1 MGRVSTT
8 VVNPVKYGKLL
19 VKVLP
24 RPITSE
30 KEYDQAMK
38 LAGQLM
44 EKGEGKVSPE
54 EGKLLELLGILIED
68 YDDKR
73 YPAGDHDPVTVLNEL
88 MTFRSLTAK
97 DLWPVF
103 GSRGATSDVLNGR
116 RAVSKSQAKRLAQFF
131 HVTADLFI

>member
-1 MGRVSTT
+1 MSTA
-8 VVNPVKYGKLL
+8 VMNPVKYGKLL

-24 RPITSE
+24 RPITTE
-30 KEYDQAMK
+30 REYDQAMK

-44 EKGEGKVSPE
+44 EKAEGKLSPE

-68 YDDKR
+68 YDDRR
-73 YPAGDHDPVTVLNEL
+73 YPIGNHNPVTVLNEL
-88 MTFRSLTAK
+88 MAVRSLTAK

-103 GSRGATSDVLNGR
+103 GSKGAASDVLNGR
-116 RAVSKSQAKRLAQFF
+116 RAVSKSQAKKLAQFF

>member
-1 MGRVSTT
+1 MGIVSTV

-24 RPITSE
+24 QPIGTE
-30 KEYDQAMK
+30 REYDHAMK

-44 EKGEGKVSPE
+44 EKGEGRLSPE

-68 YDDKR
+68 YDDR
-73 YPAGDHDPVTVLNEL
+73 RCPLGARDPVTILTEL
-88 MTFRSLTAK
+88 MSARSLTAK

-103 GSRGATSDVLNGR
+103 GSKGAASDALNRR
-116 RAVSKSQAKRLAQFF
+116 RAISKNQAKKLALFF

>member
-1 MGRVSTT
+1 MSTI

-24 RPITSE
+24 QPIGTE
-30 KEYDQAMK
+30 REYDHAMK

-44 EKGEGKVSPE
+44 EKGEGKLSPE

-68 YDDKR
+68 YDDRR
-73 YPAGDHDPVTVLNEL
+73 YPLGNHDPIAVLSEL
-88 MTFRSLTAK
+88 MSVRSLTAK

-103 GSRGATSDVLNGR
+103 GSKGAVSDVLNRR
-116 RAVSKSQAKRLAQFF
+116 RAISKNQAKKLAGFF